1 MSEQNN
7 TTHVLEYLQK
17 HFPDGRLSGD
27 STEYTMNS
35 LFTDDIKKH
44 MSVNTFTG
52 LWQCFKTG
60 EKGNFAKLISAA
72 EGISYGKANA
82 RIAYEEYTT
91 SASKSFVDVS
101 EILEDR
107 MAEEVK
113 NFEPITKSSNTNDPL
128 IQKALLFLYN
138 RGLFPEEDNQ
148 FFVCREG
155 KYATRLIIP
164 YIESNEWVYFQ
175 ARALNPFQVPKY
187 LNPGRSSGV
196 MARNVIL
203 PFDMWGT
210 SNVYVTEGPLDA
222 LTLRR
227 NGYNATC
234 TNGSNPSRAQV
245 EMIYDDPRSSEL
257 RSFMGATVIVAYD
270 NDAAG
275 REGIEKFDK
284 IRKELRLPPFYI
296 ATPDNHKDWNDL
308 HINVDTDAFQAI
320 ADRTTPYSDFYKME
334 QKIKNYLKPL

>member
-7 TTHVLEYLQK
+7 STHVLDYLQK
-17 HFPDGRLSGD
+17 HYPDGRLSGD

-35 LFTDDIKKH
+35 LFTDDNKNH

-60 EKGNFAKLISAA
+60 EKGNFAMLISAT
-72 EGISYGKANA
+72 ENISYGKANA
-82 RIAYEEYTT
+82 RIAYDEYT
-91 SASKSFVDVS
+91 SSSSRSFVDVS
-101 EILEDR
+101 EVLEDR
-107 MAEEVK
+107 LIEDTV
-113 NFEPITKSSNTNDPL
+113 NFEPITRESDTSDPL
-128 IQKALLFLYN
+128 TQKALLFLYN
-138 RGLFPEEDNQ
+138 RGLFPEQDGE
-148 FFVCREG
+148 FYVCRQG
-155 KYATRLIIP
+155 KYANRLIIP
-164 YIESNEWVYFQ
+164 YIEENREWVYFQ
-175 ARALNPFQVPKY
+175 ARALAPGQVPKY

-245 EMIYDDPRSSEL
+245 EMIYDD
-257 RSFMGATVIVAYD
+257 GATVIVAYD
-270 NDAAG
+270 NDGAG